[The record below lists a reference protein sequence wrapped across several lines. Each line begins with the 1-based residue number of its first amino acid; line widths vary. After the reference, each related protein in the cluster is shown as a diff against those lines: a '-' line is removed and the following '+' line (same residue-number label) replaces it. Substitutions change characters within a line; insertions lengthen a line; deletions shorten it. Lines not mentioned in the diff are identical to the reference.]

1 MSNDEKFEFDIA
13 NLRKDFEMENMVI
26 TPEDVE
32 MLRRYNNNEFTM
44 NEMINNIKR
53 DYLKDN

>member
-13 NLRKDFEMENMVI
+13 NLRKDFEMEDMVI
-26 TPEDVE
+26 TPEDIE

-44 NEMINNIKR
+44 NEMINSIKK

>member
-13 NLRKDFEMENMVI
+13 NLRKDFEMEDMVI

-44 NEMINNIKR
+44 NEMINSIKK

>member
-13 NLRKDFEMENMVI
+13 NLRKDFEMEDMVI

-44 NEMINNIKR
+44 NDMINSIKK

>member
-44 NEMINNIKR
+44 NEMINSIKK

>member
-13 NLRKDFEMENMVI
+13 NLRKDFEMEEMVI

-44 NEMINNIKR
+44 NDMINSIKK